1 LDFTEE
7 GTDAASVASVGW
19 VGITVVGSEGLGAVV
34 EDEAAVVVGL
44 LELLEQAAPR
54 TATAPMTVAT
64 AAFLNPR
71 WVGMTGLHCRSSSDG
86 KV

>member
-7 GTDAASVASVGW
+7 GTDAASAASVGW
-19 VGITVVGSEGLGAVV
+19 VGITVVGNEGLVAVV
-34 EDEAAVVVGL
+34 EDDAAVVVGL

-54 TATAPMTVAT
+54 TATAPMTMAT

-71 WVGMTGLHCRSSSDG
+71 WMGMPDLHC
-86 KV
+86 